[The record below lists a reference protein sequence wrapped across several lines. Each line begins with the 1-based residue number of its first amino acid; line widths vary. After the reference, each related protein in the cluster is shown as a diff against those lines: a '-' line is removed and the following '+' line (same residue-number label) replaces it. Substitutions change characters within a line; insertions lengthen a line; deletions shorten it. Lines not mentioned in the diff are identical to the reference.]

1 MIQSINEVFGR
12 IEEFIINFQ
21 KNKNLIAIVKIK
33 NVIAS
38 DQPPYFQAR

>member
-12 IEEFIINFQ
+12 REEVIINFQ
-21 KNKNLIAIVKIK
+21 KNKNLIAIVKSK

-38 DQPPYFQAR
+38 DKPPYFKAR